1 MAHPGESRLSKHIR
15 GTALLALVLVAPFH
29 PLGAQAAPQ
38 NVAADVQF
46 MQGMIEHH
54 AQALVMVALIPSR
67 THRDDM
73 RQVGRRIEISQRD
86 EIGMMQRWLAAH
98 GEAVPT
104 LDSNKVAHMPGMD
117 MPGMDMPG
125 MALMPGMLTQE
136 QLDQLA
142 HATGPEFDRLFLQ
155 GMIGHH
161 KGALTMVAQLF
172 ATPGGGQASDIFRF
186 ASDVDTDQRA
196 EIDRMQAMLD
206 RSAAPVRSP

>member
-1 MAHPGESRLSKHIR
+1 VPRD
-15 GTALLALVLVAPFH
+15 TAAAQGAQVAP
-29 PLGAQAAPQ
+29 G

-46 MQGMIEHH
+46 MQGMIVHH

-67 THRDDM
+67 TRREDM
-73 RQVGRRIEISQRD
+73 REVGKRIEISQRD
-86 EIGMMQRWLAAH
+86 EIAMMQRWLKAH

-104 LDSNKVAHMPGMD
+104 LDSNDVAHMPGMDMPGMD

-142 HATGPEFDRLFLQ
+142 KATGPEFDRLFLQ

-161 KGALTMVAQLF
+161 KGALTMVTQLF
-172 ATPGGGQASDIFRF
+172 ASPGGGQASDIFRF

-206 RSAAPVRSP
+206 KPSAGGRSQ